1 MSTNAVNKRIGEVCI
16 CNFISTTK
24 PGSKVEKQRVHQKQ
38 DSLEQLFRHL
48 ILHTLGP
55 NMASLN

>member
-1 MSTNAVNKRIGEVCI
+1 MSTKAVSKRIVQLCI

-24 PGSKVEKQRVHQKQ
+24 PGSKVERERIKQEQ
-38 DSLEQLFRHL
+38 DSLEQLFRQL
-48 ILHTLGP
+48 TLQTLGP